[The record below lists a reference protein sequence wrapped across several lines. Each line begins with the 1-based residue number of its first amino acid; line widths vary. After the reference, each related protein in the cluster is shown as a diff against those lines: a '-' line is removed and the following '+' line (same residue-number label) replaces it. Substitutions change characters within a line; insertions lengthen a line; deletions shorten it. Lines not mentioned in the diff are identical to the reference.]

1 MIQKYKAFL
10 KAVEYSSFTKA
21 AEALK
26 YTQSGVSRMIQD
38 LEREWEINLFE
49 RKRGCMHVTE
59 EGKALIPYIQ
69 RICYEE
75 ERLFQHIHALKNI
88 ETGKIRIGTFSS
100 VATHWLPHMIKRFKE
115 DYPLIEFE
123 LLLGDYKEIEQWIE
137 EGRVDF
143 GFLSGKISA
152 NIEKVFIEKDR
163 LLAVIPSSHPLA
175 QANVFPIQAI
185 GESPF
190 MLLEKGE
197 SEVISTIF
205 VEHGISPMV
214 HFKTWD
220 DYAIMSMVENELG
233 ISILPELILMRIPY
247 DVVVKE
253 LEVPAYRSIYIGM
266 KEDKSLSI
274 ATKQFLSYLQYRNGE
289 RGTEVKS

>member
-10 KAVEYSSFTKA
+10 KTVEYGSVTKA
-21 AEALK
+21 AQALN
-26 YTQSGVSRMIQD
+26 YTQSGVSRMIHD
-38 LEREWEINLFE
+38 LEREWELSLFDRNRSNL
-49 RKRGCMHVTE
+49 HVTE
-59 EGKALIPYIQ
+59 EGKALVPHLQ
-69 RICYEE
+69 RICHEE
-75 ERLFQHIHALKNI
+75 EKLLRHIHALKNI

-123 LLLGDYKEIEQWIE
+123 LLLGDYKEIELWIE

-175 QANVFPIQAI
+175 QADVFPIQAI

-197 SEVISTIF
+197 SEVISNIF

-247 DVVVKE
+247 NVVVKE

>member
-21 AEALK
+21 AQVLK
-26 YTQSGVSRMIQD
+26 YTRSGGSRMIQD

-49 RKRGCMHVTE
+49 RKRGYMHVTE
-59 EGKALIPYIQ
+59 EGKALIPHIQ

-75 ERLFQHIHALKNI
+75 ERLHQHIQALKNI
-88 ETGKIRIGTFSS
+88 ETGTIRVGTFSS

-143 GFLSGKISA
+143 GFLSGEISA

-175 QANVFPIQAI
+175 QANVFPIQAL

-197 SEVISTIF
+197 SEVISNIF
-205 VEHGISPMV
+205 SEHGISPMV

-233 ISILPELILMRIPY
+233 ISILPELILKRIPY
-247 DVVVKE
+247 NVVVKE

-266 KEDKSLSI
+266 KEQKLLTI
-274 ATKQFLSYLQYRNGE
+274 AAKKFITYLQYRDG
-289 RGTEVKS
+289 V

>member
-21 AEALK
+21 AQVLK

-49 RKRGCMHVTE
+49 RKRGYMHVTE
-59 EGKALIPYIQ
+59 EGKALIPHIQ

-75 ERLFQHIHALKNI
+75 ERLHQHIQALKNI
-88 ETGKIRIGTFSS
+88 ETGTIRVGTFSS

-143 GFLSGKISA
+143 GFLSGEISA

-163 LLAVIPSSHPLA
+163 LLAVIPLSHPLV
-175 QANVFPIQAI
+175 QANVFPIQAL

-197 SEVISTIF
+197 SEVISDIF

-233 ISILPELILMRIPY
+233 ISILPELILKRIPY
-247 DVVVKE
+247 NVVVKE

-266 KEDKSLSI
+266 KEQKLLTI
-274 ATKQFLSYLQYRNGE
+274 AAKKFITYLQYRDG
-289 RGTEVKS
+289 V

>member
-10 KAVEYSSFTKA
+10 KAAEYSSFTKA

-49 RKRGCMHVTE
+49 RKRGYMHVTE
-59 EGKALIPYIQ
+59 EGKALIPHTQ

-88 ETGKIRIGTFSS
+88 ETGTIRVGTFSS

-143 GFLSGKISA
+143 GFLSGEISA

-175 QANVFPIQAI
+175 QANVFPIQAL

-197 SEVISTIF
+197 SEVISNIF
-205 VEHGISPMV
+205 SEHGISPMV

-233 ISILPELILMRIPY
+233 ISILPELILKRIPY
-247 DVVVKE
+247 NVVVKE

-266 KEDKSLSI
+266 KEQKLLTI
-274 ATKQFLSYLQYRNGE
+274 AAKKFITYLQYRDG
-289 RGTEVKS
+289 V

>member
-21 AEALK
+21 AQALK

-49 RKRGCMHVTE
+49 RKRGYMHVTE
-59 EGKALIPYIQ
+59 EGKALIPHIQ

-88 ETGKIRIGTFSS
+88 ETGTIRVGTFSS

-143 GFLSGKISA
+143 GFLSGEISA

-175 QANVFPIQAI
+175 QANVFPIQAL

-197 SEVISTIF
+197 SEVISNIF
-205 VEHGISPMV
+205 SEHGISPMV

-233 ISILPELILMRIPY
+233 ISILPELILKRIPY
-247 DVVVKE
+247 NVVVKE

-266 KEDKSLSI
+266 KEQKLLTI
-274 ATKQFLSYLQYRNGE
+274 AAKKFITYLQYRDG
-289 RGTEVKS
+289 V

>member
-1 MIQKYKAFL
+1 M
-10 KAVEYSSFTKA
+10 
-21 AEALK
+21 
-26 YTQSGVSRMIQD
+26 
-38 LEREWEINLFE
+38 N
-49 RKRGCMHVTE
+49 VTE
-59 EGKALIPYIQ
+59 EGKALIPHIQ

-143 GFLSGKISA
+143 GFLSGEISA
-152 NIEKVFIEKDR
+152 NIEKVFVEKDR

-175 QANVFPIQAI
+175 QANVFPIQAL

-197 SEVISTIF
+197 SEVISNIF
-205 VEHGISPMV
+205 VELGISPMV

-233 ISILPELILMRIPY
+233 ISILPELILKRIPY
-247 DVVVKE
+247 NVVVKE

-266 KEDKSLSI
+266 KEQKLLTI
-274 ATKQFLSYLQYRNGE
+274 AAKKFVTYLQYRDG
-289 RGTEVKS
+289 V